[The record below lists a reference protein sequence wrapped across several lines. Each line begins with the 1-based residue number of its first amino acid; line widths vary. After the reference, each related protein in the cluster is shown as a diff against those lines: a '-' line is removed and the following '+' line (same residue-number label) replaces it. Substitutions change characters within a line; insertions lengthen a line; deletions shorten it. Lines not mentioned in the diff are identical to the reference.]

1 MTTARPSGARDDT
14 AGTASPPLALYLV
27 TGALALSNGA
37 VFALLADFQD
47 RFGFPGWGLGLIA
60 GAAFASGFAAQV
72 GLAPLA
78 DRGHAQRLLLAGLV
92 TAATGTVLMGVGS
105 HLWAFVVARV
115 LTGIGYG
122 MYIPAARRAV
132 IGVAGPEAG
141 RLLGRLTSFSVGGF
155 VLGPPIAAAVA
166 EVAGPRAPFL
176 VLAGIVLGCIP
187 GIARAE
193 VVESSRPERSR
204 PVAALLAL
212 PALQAAVA
220 LGAAFYLAIG
230 VFEAVW
236 ARLLT
241 DLGASTTRV
250 GLSLLAFGVPM
261 ALFAPVGGRLADRF
275 GGFTTATVSMVV
287 TVPLMVLYGQIEA
300 FWGLMAVVF
309 VHAFADATTSPGAQL
324 AVSRAAPVEDTAAA
338 QGILEAA
345 GYLMAAAAAFGAAPV
360 YDRWGAGVL
369 FTGAATL
376 MVVLVV
382 VAQARQA
389 ASRTIAAHG
398 IEGSAR

>member
-1 MTTARPSGARDDT
+1 MTGPPTDPPP
-14 AGTASPPLALYLV
+14 SPPLALYLV

-60 GAAFASGFAAQV
+60 GASFASGFVAQV
-72 GLAPLA
+72 GLAPFA
-78 DRGHAQRLLLAGLV
+78 DRGHAKRLLLAGLG
-92 TAATGTVLMGVGS
+92 TAAIGTLLMGAGS
-105 HLWAFVVARV
+105 HLWVFVFARV
-115 LTGIGYG
+115 LTGVGYG

-132 IGVAGPEAG
+132 IGVAGAEAG

-155 VLGPPIAAAVA
+155 VLGPPLAGIVA
-166 EVAGPRAPFL
+166 EVAGSRAPFL
-176 VLAGIVLGCIP
+176 VLAGIVLVCIP
-187 GIARAE
+187 GIVRTP
-193 VVESSRPERSR
+193 VVESTRPERASR
-204 PVAALLAL
+204 VRELLRI
-212 PALQAAVA
+212 PGLQAAVA

-250 GLSLLAFGVPM
+250 GLSLLAFGIPM
-261 ALFAPVGGRLADRF
+261 AFFAPIGGRLADRF
-275 GGFTTATVSMVV
+275 GGMRTATASMVA
-287 TVPLMVLYGQIEA
+287 TVPLMVLYGQVTA

-309 VHAFADATTSPGAQL
+309 VHAIADATTSPGAQL
-324 AVSRAAPVEDTAAA
+324 AVTRAAPVEDTASA

-360 YDRWGAGVL
+360 YERWGADVL
-369 FTGAATL
+369 FAGAAAL
-376 MVVLVV
+376 MVVLVLLGQV
-382 VAQARQA
+382 RDR
-389 ASRTIAAHG
+389 ASRTLPAMSTEVSGA
-398 IEGSAR
+398 